1 MILNEEVFEHDI
13 ESSVKSKKLSDQLKE
28 IRYLYFD
35 GRPV

>member
-13 ESSVKSKKLSDQLKE
+13 KLNVKSKKLNDQLKE

-35 GRPV
+35 GRPI